1 MTNEEAKQQAIKEAW
16 GDKFSL
22 VKGNLDSSGF
32 FEIYSYNPFT
42 ETLYIDIRKEWN
54 NYPEEGFYSVNHN
67 AGNTILIRP
76 KSIRMIENNNGWT
89 RLEPDGSNLPNEII
103 KLVFINTFG
112 KNEIITF
119 TNDRQCLR
127 YYSTRYTHFKVFKPE
142 LKPLY

>member
-1 MTNEEAKQQAIKEAW
+1 MTNEEAKQQFIREAW
-16 GDKFSL
+16 GVHYQYLEPFINDEGKVFKCMCPDKYQNIFGD
-22 VKGNLDSSGF
+22 VFFDNLHG
-32 FEIYSYNPFT
+32 Y
-42 ETLYIDIRKEWN
+42 WW
-54 NYPEEGFYSVNHN
+54 
-67 AGNTILIRP
+67 P
-76 KSIRMIENNNGWT
+76 KSLNGIENNNGWT